1 MLFRSQAGGGVSAE
15 VIERL
20 APAAGIRAWHMSGK
34 VTLDSE
40 MRYRKEGV
48 NMGLPSLSEYEIYRT
63 SAEKV
68 RAARDVLER
77 I

>member
-1 MLFRSQAGGGVSAE
+1 
-15 VIERL
+15 
-20 APAAGIRAWHMSGK
+20 MSGK

-40 MRYRKEGV
+40 MRYRKDGV
-48 NMGLPSLSEYEIYRT
+48 NMGLPSLSGYELYRT

-68 RAARDVLER
+68 RAAREVLER